1 MYYTQSLK
9 RRNNFYQPPR
19 VVSAILQMCKAG
31 LNVPEV
37 SPGIVTPVASENSSA
52 QATYIK
58 DTVQTYVDITITS
71 GAALLIGI
79 IILLIAILVIHQ
91 IHKSAHRDHHRR
103 LDTLASLAGFGADNI
118 GESRV

>member
-1 MYYTQSLK
+1 M
-9 RRNNFYQPPR
+9 
-19 VVSAILQMCKAG
+19 
-31 LNVPEV
+31 
-37 SPGIVTPVASENSSA
+37 TPVASENSSA

-79 IILLIAILVIHQ
+79 IILLIAILVIHH
-91 IHKSAHRDHHRR
+91 IHKAAHRDHHRR
-103 LDTLASLAGFGADNI
+103 LNTLATLAGYGADNI